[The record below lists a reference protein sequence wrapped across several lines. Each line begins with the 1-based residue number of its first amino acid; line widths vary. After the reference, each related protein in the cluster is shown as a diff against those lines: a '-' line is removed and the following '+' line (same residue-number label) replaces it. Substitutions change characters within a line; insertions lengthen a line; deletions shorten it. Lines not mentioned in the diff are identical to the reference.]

1 MGMQLG
7 GHIPDE
13 HDDSAYKPMPEIN
26 ITPFVDVMLVLLII
40 FMVAAPLLVQG
51 VPVDLPSTSAGKLS
65 QTKKPMVVT
74 LSGEGRLFIR
84 DEEVTR
90 TTLVKRLSEIRAAEG
105 DTVVYVRADRKVAY
119 GEVMEILGRVGDSGY
134 ARVSLLS
141 QPAPRAGAA
150 VPAPAAGERAA
161 SALAQRPGAVVGN

>member
-1 MGMQLG
+1 MQLG

-13 HDDSAYKPMPEIN
+13 HEDSGYRPMAEIN

-40 FMVAAPLLVQG
+40 FMVAAPLLIQG
-51 VPVDLPSTSAGKLS
+51 VPVDLPSTSAAKLS

-74 LSGEGRLFIR
+74 LNGEGNLYIR
-84 DEEVTR
+84 DEQVGREAFVQ
-90 TTLVKRLSEIRAAEG
+90 RLQQIRAAEG

-119 GEVMEILGRVGDSGY
+119 GDVMEVLGRVGDSGY

-141 QPAPRAGAA
+141 KPSPHAAAAASAKPAAGAA
-150 VPAPAAGERAA
+150 P
-161 SALAQRPGAVVGN
+161 VGN

>member
-7 GHIPDE
+7 GHFPEDGE
-13 HDDSAYKPMPEIN
+13 DSGYKPMAEIN

-40 FMVAAPLLVQG
+40 FMVAAPLLIQG

-74 LSGEGRLFIR
+74 LNGQGNLYIR
-84 DEEVTR
+84 DEQVTS
-90 TTLVKRLSEIRAAEG
+90 TALIGRLAEIRAAEG
-105 DTVVYVRADRKVAY
+105 DTVVYVRADQSVAY
-119 GEVMEILGRVGDSGY
+119 GDVMEILGRVGEAGY

-141 QPAPRAGAA
+141 KPSPRAAA
-150 VPAPAAGERAA
+150 AAAERAA
-161 SALAQRPGAVVGN
+161 GGVLPGTSTVGN